1 MASIAISAI
10 TRTFWW
16 TLKENFWKQPSSQP
30 TFLFYCAEHA
40 ICHRRREQDTHFCWK
55 ETATHSKKSLKR
67 VDDKKSPYS
76 LRFWTEAAGT
86 GDWNIFYLLPF
97 IRKDFAFFI
106 VVTFDIN
113 SIIDTDGWLGTHQ
126 TQGKRASTEN
136 ILSEN
141 ISIIQPISNSI
152 QTRFKY
158 FMCVPTA
165 LLIAFSVF
173 SFWKLYEWMK
183 AISFS
188 YSNQVLFRISICKSH
203 RDSNNIPAG
212 LEAFYYNWRK
222 QFQTRIWAPFI
233 RMRLNENADPTISL
247 QHF

>member
-1 MASIAISAI
+1 MDQS
-10 TRTFWW
+10 RDRG
-16 TLKENFWKQPSSQP
+16 LKCILPSSIHP
-30 TFLFYCAEHA
+30 KGF
-40 ICHRRREQDTHFCWK
+40 
-55 ETATHSKKSLKR
+55 S
-67 VDDKKSPYS
+67 
-76 LRFWTEAAGT
+76 
-86 GDWNIFYLLPF
+86 
-97 IRKDFAFFI
+97 FFI

-126 TQGKRASTEN
+126 TQGKRASTYSVGGRRLPSSAYIEFN
-136 ILSEN
+136 PNSFQISHVVCSHCFAYSLFRLFIL
-141 ISIIQPISNSI
+141 
-152 QTRFKY
+152 K
-158 FMCVPTA
+158 A
-165 LLIAFSVF
+165 L
-173 SFWKLYEWMK
+173 WMK

>member
-1 MASIAISAI
+1 MRYVTEGGSKTHISA
-10 TRTFWW
+10 
-16 TLKENFWKQPSSQP
+16 E
-30 TFLFYCAEHA
+30 
-40 ICHRRREQDTHFCWK
+40 
-55 ETATHSKKSLKR
+55 KKLPPIQKRSLKR

-76 LRFWTEAAGT
+76 LRFSDRRQGQ
-86 GDWNIFYLLPF
+86 GNIFHLLSF
-97 IRKDFAFFI
+97 IRKDFPFFI

-173 SFWKLYEWMK
+173 SF
-183 AISFS
+183 
-188 YSNQVLFRISICKSH
+188 
-203 RDSNNIPAG
+203 
-212 LEAFYYNWRK
+212 
-222 QFQTRIWAPFI
+222 
-233 RMRLNENADPTISL
+233 
-247 QHF
+247 